1 MSNHLPETELANWA
15 FLPAADK
22 RRALEAFA
30 RPKMIPGTYQPFRE
44 VFPDT
49 VNQQLPLF
57 RDGLTRSSWDAVEA
71 RLIKAC
77 KGRDDLLR
85 MNRQILAATH
95 KYAEEVGIAANALD
109 VLPLRIDGVDY
120 SFGLNLLFRYRG
132 NATIVFL
139 DMRKSNGL
147 SIAGRNFVFSAL
159 HHRFRE
165 AYVDL
170 IGVQAQ
176 IWRYRRNKDRTL
188 VPIFEGGEILR
199 WDDMVDAVH
208 ETHRIW
214 DEVKRGIP
222 PARKVVGLGPLFD

>member
-22 RRALEAFA
+22 GRALEAFA